1 MSVKD
6 EQLQE
11 IEALTSI
18 YPDEITGLFFFI
30 LVIYLYFCIILYL
43 QISTVLSEDPYPKF
57 KLMIKP
63 TTNDEDELRPFLL
76 LEVQFHANYPEQS
89 PEITIID
96 SANVD
101 DISSFESEINK
112 ICEENLGMPVI
123 FTLASHLSEQL
134 SIQSENRQ
142 VRHQE
147 NLERKQ
153 REEEEAEQKRF
164 EGTCVT
170 VESFIKWKVK
180 FDAER
185 AELTKTIKIDDSE
198 SKKLTGRQL
207 FEKDRSLYDSDI
219 KFISGEGGELVEVDE
234 SLFEDMLD
242 LELDDTA
249 TTGIDL
255 SDVDQ

>member
-6 EQLQE
+6 DQLQE
-11 IEALTSI
+11 IEAITSI
-18 YPDEITGLFFFI
+18 YPDEIT
-30 LVIYLYFCIILYL
+30 
-43 QISTVLSEDPYPKF
+43 VLSEDPYPEF
-57 KLMIKP
+57 KLIIKP
-63 TTNDEDELRPFLL
+63 TANDQDELRPFLL
-76 LEVQFHANYPEQS
+76 LQVKFHGNYPEQS

-101 DISSFESEINK
+101 DVSSFENEIHK

-142 VRHQE
+142 IRHRE

-153 REEEEAEQKRF
+153 REEEEVEQKRF

-170 VESFIKWKVK
+170 VETFIKWKVK
-180 FDAER
+180 FDIEQ
-185 AELTKTIKIDDSE
+185 AELTKTVKLDE
-198 SKKLTGRQL
+198 TEAKKLTGRQL

-219 KFISGEGGELVEVDE
+219 KFISGEGGEVVEVDE

-242 LELDDTA
+242 MELDETA